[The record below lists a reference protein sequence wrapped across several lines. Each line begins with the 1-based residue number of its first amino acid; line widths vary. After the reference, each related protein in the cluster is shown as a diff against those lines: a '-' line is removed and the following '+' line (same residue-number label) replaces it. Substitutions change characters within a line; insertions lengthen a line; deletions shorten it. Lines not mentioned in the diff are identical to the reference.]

1 MCIYTI
7 NNWHV
12 DNAIRAEHPPDIY
25 SQAGAPRYYFT
36 EPGRLL
42 DLVYD
47 VYFDGQAQLSR

>member
-12 DNAIRAEHPPDIY
+12 DNAIRAEHPPEIFP
-25 SQAGAPRYYFT
+25 QAGAPRYYFS

-47 VYFDGQAQLSR
+47 VYFDGQAQLSG